1 MEFTEATDRLTACPT
16 HQDIAEA
23 AGWTSVQTVRQAR
36 LDPSSSSYR
45 RPPEGWQ
52 RAVADLAEQRAR
64 ELVDLAAEL
73 RRAAE

>member
-1 MEFTEATDRLTACPT
+1 MIFTEATDRLTACPT

-45 RPPEGWQ
+45 RPPDGWGPAIAKLARE
-52 RAVADLAEQRAR
+52 RAGELVKLAE
-64 ELVDLAAEL
+64 ELEG
-73 RRAAE
+73 